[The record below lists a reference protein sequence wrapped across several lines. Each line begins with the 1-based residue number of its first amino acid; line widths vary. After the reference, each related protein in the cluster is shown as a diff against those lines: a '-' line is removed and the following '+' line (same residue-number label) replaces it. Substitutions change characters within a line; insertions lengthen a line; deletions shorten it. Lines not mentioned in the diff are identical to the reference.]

1 MTTNT
6 NTTKTTINTNTVN
19 TKTGGAKFSARG
31 VPKMKRRVRLGGL
44 AAGLTAAASLLAPV
58 SPVEAAGP
66 DGLATS
72 TIADDGATTPTAK
85 AASSRTGETHR
96 RMPAAPSDKLV
107 PPNCGI
113 VPDVVG
119 MTIEKA
125 IATIE
130 AASPLFW
137 VHLDYGFV
145 PEGQAEIGTIFAQ
158 SQAPGTLLFDCDG
171 QSTESGIFITAVL
184 NYAP

>member
-1 MTTNT
+1 MTTKPNSKT
-6 NTTKTTINTNTVN
+6 NY
-19 TKTGGAKFSARG
+19 A
-31 VPKMKRRVRLGGL
+31 PKMKSRVRLAGL
-44 AAGLTAAASLLAPV
+44 AAALTAAASLLAPV
-58 SPVEAAGP
+58 SPVEAASP
-66 DGLATS
+66 DAVKTS
-72 TIADDGATTPTAK
+72 AVADDGAETPTLR
-85 AASSRTGETHR
+85 AATSLRSETHR
-96 RMPAAPSDKLV
+96 RVPVAPSDKLV

-119 MTIEKA
+119 MTIEQA

-137 VHLDYGFV
+137 VHLDYGLV

-184 NYAP
+184 DYTP

>member
-1 MTTNT
+1 MTT
-6 NTTKTTINTNTVN
+6 KSN
-19 TKTGGAKFSARG
+19 TKTDNGGLS
-31 VPKMKRRVRLGGL
+31 KMKSPVRLAGL

-58 SPVEAAGP
+58 SPVEAASP
-66 DGLATS
+66 DGLAVS
-72 TIADDGATTPTAK
+72 TVADDGAKTSTAK
-85 AASSRTGETHR
+85 AARSLSSETFR
-96 RMPAAPSDKLV
+96 RMPVAPSDKLV

-137 VHLDYGFV
+137 VHLDYGYV

-158 SQAPGTLLFDCDG
+158 SKAPGSLLFDCDG
-171 QSTESGIFITAVL
+171 QSTESGIFITAVFG
-184 NYAP
+184 YVP